1 MTVAARVYNQTHG
14 VRLLRP
20 HLRVLDAAERKGM
33 RTTMFHTLV
42 IQYSRVVQTQLPAVL
57 LGALAGTT
65 QAGIYKIGT
74 AATAI
79 IGKIIQPASQAL
91 LPRISRLWAC
101 GPHLRAAQAHLPRLG
116 DLDRRHG
123 DGVHPDRRLP
133 RPASCTC
140 SAAGPRAR
148 RPAPA

>member
-1 MTVAARVYNQTHG
+1 M
-14 VRLLRP
+14 RLLGPR
-20 HLRVLDAAERKGM
+20 LRELDTTERKGM

-91 LPRISRLWAC
+91 LPASRAC
-101 GPHLRAAQAHLPRLG
+101 GRQAG
-116 DLDRRHG
+116 SS
-123 DGVHPDRRLP
+123 
-133 RPASCTC
+133 SC
-140 SAAGPRAR
+140 AR
-148 RPAPA
+148 